1 MPRLEITTPEQVTFH
16 YPIAGLV
23 TRAVAWSLD
32 LTLLL
37 LLDFAIFLIFLWQ
50 PIEIGFAFAT
60 VTVFLLNF
68 GYYIGFELFSAGQ
81 TLGKRAMGIRV
92 VSVTGSHLRFS
103 ESFLRN
109 VVRMLDMGL
118 FFVGAIVAF
127 VDPLRRRLGDLVADT
142 IVVRDT
148 RRKIP
153 DAIIR
158 AQARANSFHD
168 DVAIRTRIL
177 NRVTR
182 EERDL
187 ILDLMS
193 RRDQLE
199 PRSRESIFA
208 GAAAYLRQRYSLPS
222 DMEHLSDEQTV
233 LGVALVILSTRFTG

>member
-23 TRAVAWSLD
+23 TRGVAWSLD
-32 LTLLL
+32 LTLLSL
-37 LLDFAIFLIFLWQ
+37 INICIYLIFFFF
-50 PIEIGFAFAT
+50 PVEFGYGIAT
-60 VTVFLLNF
+60 VLTFILNF
-68 GYYIGFELFSAGQ
+68 FYYIGFELFAAGQ
-81 TLGKRAMGIRV
+81 TLGKRVMGIRV
-92 VSVTGSHLRFS
+92 VSVTGSQLRFS
-103 ESFLRN
+103 ESLIRN
-109 VVRMLDMGL
+109 VVRVLDTLL
-118 FFVGAIVAF
+118 FLVGAFVAF
-127 VDPLRRRLGDLVADT
+127 GDPLRRRLGDLVADT

-153 DAIIR
+153 EALIR
-158 AQARANSFHD
+158 AQARANSFQD
-168 DVAIRTRIL
+168 DPAIRTRIL

-199 PRSRESIFA
+199 TLSREAVFKQTA
-208 GAAAYLRQRYSLPS
+208 RYLRERYSLPS

-233 LGVALVILSTRFTG
+233 LGIALVILSTKFTG

>member
-1 MPRLEITTPEQVTFH
+1 
-16 YPIAGLV
+16 V
-23 TRAVAWSLD
+23 TRGIAWSLD

-37 LLDFAIFLIFLWQ
+37 LLDLAIILIVLWQ
-50 PIEIGFAFAT
+50 PIAIGFAFAT

-109 VVRMLDMGL
+109 VVRMLDTGL
-118 FFVGAIVAF
+118 FFVGALVAF

-153 DAIIR
+153 
-158 AQARANSFHD
+158 
-168 DVAIRTRIL
+168 
-177 NRVTR
+177 
-182 EERDL
+182 
-187 ILDLMS
+187 
-193 RRDQLE
+193 
-199 PRSRESIFA
+199 
-208 GAAAYLRQRYSLPS
+208 
-222 DMEHLSDEQTV
+222 
-233 LGVALVILSTRFTG
+233 